1 MGSWHQGRLF
11 RKYFVYCVLLVGC
24 ALLASEATG
33 LYFSYRE
40 TRAALI
46 TLQREKALGAAVRI
60 EQFAKDIERQIGWTM
75 LPQASAA
82 GALDRRH
89 IEFLKLLRQAP
100 AITDASWLDE
110 KGREQLRVSRLTMD
124 RIGAGVDRSADA
136 VFRQTTPGHTYFG
149 PVYFVQETEPYMSIA
164 VAPER
169 RSEGVTV
176 VEVNLKFVWDVVSR
190 IRIGETGHAYVV
202 DRRGRLLSHPEI
214 SLVLQMSDV
223 SDLPQVRR
231 ALADNPGPREGSL
244 DPGTGRDLQGN
255 LVLAAH
261 APIPD
266 LGWVVLVEQ
275 PLREAFAPIYA
286 AVRRSAVLLAIGLGL
301 AVIASLALARHMAK
315 PIRVLQE
322 GAARIGAGAL
332 DHRTEVNTGDELE
345 ALGAELNRMAERLR
359 ESYTGLERKVA
370 ERTHELDLANQ
381 ARSRLLRAASHDLRQ
396 PLHALGLFVAQLGER
411 AGDPQTLRIAEQ
423 AGVAV
428 TALQELL
435 NAILDISRLDAGVM
449 APKVTDF
456 GIDTLLDHIDVAFGP
471 GAREK
476 GLRWRVVP
484 SRVVVRSDPLLLER
498 ILLNLAANAVRY
510 TAKGGIL
517 IGCRRRGQGL
527 RILVCDTG
535 IGIAPE
541 QQQAIF
547 HEFYQV
553 ANAERDR
560 RQGLGLGLAIA
571 GRLAHLL
578 GSRIEVTSRP
588 GKGSV
593 FAVEVPRGQRPT
605 AAALAAPGVRLAD
618 SLGGRL
624 VLIVDDDAL
633 VRDAVGSLLAQW
645 GCEVALAA
653 NGDGAVA
660 TLAQLDRVP
669 DALLCDYRLAGG
681 ETGIE
686 VMRRLHTA
694 AGIEIP
700 AALVSGDTAP
710 ESLREAK
717 ASGYPVLP
725 KPVAP
730 AKLRALIEHLAAAS
744 SPHRGPAEGEGQG
757 LVG

>member
-1 MGSWHQGRLF
+1 
-11 RKYFVYCVLLVGC
+11 
-24 ALLASEATG
+24 
-33 LYFSYRE
+33 
-40 TRAALI
+40 
-46 TLQREKALGAAVRI
+46 
-60 EQFAKDIERQIGWTM
+60 
-75 LPQASAA
+75 
-82 GALDRRH
+82 
-89 IEFLKLLRQAP
+89 
-100 AITDASWLDE
+100 
-110 KGREQLRVSRLTMD
+110 
-124 RIGAGVDRSADA
+124 
-136 VFRQTTPGHTYFG
+136 
-149 PVYFVQETEPYMSIA
+149 
-164 VAPER
+164 
-169 RSEGVTV
+169 
-176 VEVNLKFVWDVVSR
+176 
-190 IRIGETGHAYVV
+190 
-202 DRRGRLLSHPEI
+202 
-214 SLVLQMSDV
+214 
-223 SDLPQVRR
+223 
-231 ALADNPGPREGSL
+231 
-244 DPGTGRDLQGN
+244 
-255 LVLAAH
+255 
-261 APIPD
+261 
-266 LGWVVLVEQ
+266 
-275 PLREAFAPIYA
+275 
-286 AVRRSAVLLAIGLGL
+286 
-301 AVIASLALARHMAK
+301 
-315 PIRVLQE
+315 
-322 GAARIGAGAL
+322 
-332 DHRTEVNTGDELE
+332 VNTGDELD

-435 NAILDISRLDAGVM
+435 DAILDISRLDAGM
-449 APKVTDF
+449 TTAKVTDF

-476 GLRWRVVP
+476 GLRWRVVQ
-484 SRVVVRSDPLLLER
+484 SRVCVRSDPLLLER

-517 IGCRRRGQGL
+517 IGCRRRGEDV

-547 HEFYQV
+547 HEFYQI
-553 ANAERDR
+553 ANAQRDG

-578 GSRIEVTSRP
+578 GSRIEITSRP

-593 FAVEVPRGQRPT
+593 FAVEVPLGQRPA
-605 AAALAAPGVRLAD
+605 AAALAAPAVRLAD

-653 NGDGAVA
+653 NGDEAVA
-660 TLAQLDRVP
+660 ALAQRDRLP

-686 VMRRLHTA
+686 VTRRLHA
-694 AGIEIP
+694 VAGIEIP
-700 AALVSGDTAP
+700 AALVSGDIAP

-717 ASGYPVLP
+717 ASRYPVLP

-744 SPHRGPAEGEGQG
+744 PTHRGPAEGESQG